1 MIGLALEHRLPI
13 SVGFGARVEAGGLFS
28 YGPDYPA
35 VGQKAAVYVDKIL
48 EGAKPGDLPVE
59 AMTELEL
66 VINEEVARE
75 LGLKLSHQW
84 LDQADEV
91 IDHVLHPADGA
102 QL

>member
-1 MIGLALEHRLPI
+1 MGRTTRR
-13 SVGFGARVEAGGLFS
+13 SDR
-28 YGPDYPA
+28 
-35 VGQKAAVYVDKIL
+35 AAVYVDKIL

-75 LGLKLSHQW
+75 LGLKLSRQW

-91 IDHVLHPADGA
+91 IDHVSTRRRRPVVTDPA
-102 QL
+102 Q

>member
-1 MIGLALEHRLPI
+1 M
-13 SVGFGARVEAGGLFS
+13 
-28 YGPDYPA
+28 
-35 VGQKAAVYVDKIL
+35 YVDKIL

-75 LGLKLSHQW
+75 LGLKLSRQW

-91 IDHVLHPADGA
+91 IDHVPRPADGA